1 MHGILVPCFK
11 EHTFPAEGGTFRPK
25 SYSFHTVSPAMWST
39 CAFVRSMSCS
49 RWRVDHL
56 LDWTSLE
63 DLHDPSVLL
72 PEAML
77 VSGSCVGKRPWR
89 CPWAIL
95 SQETRQRWL
104 VYDVGDRVDVCGFL
118 YCQKP
123 RMSGSALPLTLKDK
137 DAALAVL
144 LMSEDTTPTPK
155 SDSLERKSYKTR
167 GEDAE
172 V

>member
-1 MHGILVPCFK
+1 
-11 EHTFPAEGGTFRPK
+11 
-25 SYSFHTVSPAMWST
+25 
-39 CAFVRSMSCS
+39 
-49 RWRVDHL
+49 
-56 LDWTSLE
+56 
-63 DLHDPSVLL
+63 
-72 PEAML
+72 
-77 VSGSCVGKRPWR
+77 
-89 CPWAIL
+89 
-95 SQETRQRWL
+95 
-104 VYDVGDRVDVCGFL
+104 VDVCGFL